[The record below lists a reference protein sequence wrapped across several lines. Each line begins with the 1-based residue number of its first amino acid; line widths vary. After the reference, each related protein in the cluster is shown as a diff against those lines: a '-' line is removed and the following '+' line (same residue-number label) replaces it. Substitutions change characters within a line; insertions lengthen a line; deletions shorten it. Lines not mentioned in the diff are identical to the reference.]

1 MTIRPF
7 SKDDDIYEI
16 SSIYESSWKSAYK
29 DIIPQEYLDG
39 IPSGHWADTLKSPS
53 LYSLLM
59 LDGNKVIGTSSYSA
73 SRSESMIDYGEII
86 SLYLLP
92 EYTLKGYGKQLLKAS
107 VSGLNKMGFSNI
119 FLWVLEENYNAR
131 RFYENFGFISNG
143 TVMYDNIGGKVLR
156 ELQYT
161 YCIC

>member
-1 MTIRPF
+1 
-7 SKDDDIYEI
+7 
-16 SSIYESSWKSAYK
+16 
-29 DIIPQEYLDG
+29 
-39 IPSGHWADTLKSPS
+39 
-53 LYSLLM
+53 M
-59 LDGNKVIGTSSYSA
+59 LDGDKVIGTSSYSA
-73 SRSESMIDYGEII
+73 SRSESMKDYGEII

-92 EYTLKGYGKQLLKAS
+92 ENTRKGYGKQLLKAS

-131 RFYENFGFISNG
+131 RFYENFGFILNG

-161 YCIC
+161 YCIY